1 MDLKKLRAES
11 IAEIVPTL
19 NNLPDEQL
27 AELLALEKAEAQPR
41 KGLLEAIDLET
52 MHRTDA
58 KREADEKAHAA
69 AAAANAKAEDEAKGK
84 TGDAAAKKAASE
96 PIPVTNFRHPDYNGP
111 LDGAQAAWRNA
122 NLKPA
127 QGGRTK

>member
-19 NNLPDEQL
+19 NNLSDEQL
-27 AELLALEKAEAQPR
+27 AELLALEMAESPPR
-41 KGLLEAIDLET
+41 KGLIEAIELET
-52 MHRTDA
+52 MHRADA
-58 KREADEKAHAA
+58 KREADEKA
-69 AAAANAKAEDEAKGK
+69 KADADASPKKGGAEK
-84 TGDAAAKKAASE
+84 
-96 PIPVTNFRHPDYNGP
+96 IPVTDYRHPDYNGP
-111 LDGAQAAWRNA
+111 IDGAQAAWRNA

>member
-19 NNLPDEQL
+19 NNLSDEQL
-27 AELLALEKAEAQPR
+27 AELLALEMAESPPR
-41 KGLLEAIDLET
+41 KGLIEAIELET
-52 MHRTDA
+52 MHRADA
-58 KREADEKAHAA
+58 KREADEKAKAEA
-69 AAAANAKAEDEAKGK
+69 DAKAKADADASPKKGGAEK
-84 TGDAAAKKAASE
+84 
-96 PIPVTNFRHPDYNGP
+96 IPVTDYRHPDYNGP
-111 LDGAQAAWRNA
+111 IDGSQAAWRNA

>member
-19 NNLPDEQL
+19 NNLSDEQL
-27 AELLALEKAEAQPR
+27 AELQALEKAEAQPR

-52 MHRTDA
+52 LHRADA
-58 KREADEKAHAA
+58 AREKAEVEAA
-69 AAAANAKAEDEAKGK
+69 EKAQAEAVANSKPAKAEK
-84 TGDAAAKKAASE
+84 
-96 PIPVTNFRHPDYNGP
+96 IPVTDFRHPDYNGP
-111 LDGAQAAWRNA
+111 LDGGQAAWRNT

>member
-19 NNLPDEQL
+19 NNLSDEQL

-52 MHRTDA
+52 MHRADA
-58 KREADEKAHAA
+58 AREKAEAEAA
-69 AAAANAKAEDEAKGK
+69 EKAQA
-84 TGDAAAKKAASE
+84 DAAAK
-96 PIPVTNFRHPDYNGP
+96 
-111 LDGAQAAWRNA
+111 AQAEADA
-122 NLKPA
+122 NSKPA
-127 QGGRTK
+127 KAEKDRKSVV

>member
-1 MDLKKLRAES
+1 MDLKKLRAEP

-19 NNLPDEQL
+19 NNLSDEQL
-27 AELLALEKAEAQPR
+27 AELLALEKAETQPR

-52 MHRTDA
+52 LHRADA
-58 KREADEKAHAA
+58 AREAEEKAKAEAEAEAKAKADAEAA
-69 AAAANAKAEDEAKGK
+69 AKAEANAKKGAAEK
-84 TGDAAAKKAASE
+84 
-96 PIPVTNFRHPDYNGP
+96 ILVTDYRHPDYNGP
-111 LDGAQAAWRNA
+111 IDGAQAAWRNA